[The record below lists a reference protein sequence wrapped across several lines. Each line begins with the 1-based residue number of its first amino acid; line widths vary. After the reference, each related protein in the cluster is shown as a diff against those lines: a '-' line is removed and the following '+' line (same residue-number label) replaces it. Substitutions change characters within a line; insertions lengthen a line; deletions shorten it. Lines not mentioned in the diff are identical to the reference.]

1 MSITLVLIIVI
12 GFISYQALND
22 RSKMNKL
29 LHSPYQ
35 EARNKEYYRWLTSMF
50 VHANLTHLFI
60 NLFVFYSFGQAVEY
74 YFVQVFGE
82 VFGRLNFLLLF
93 LFSGICADIPTYFK
107 HKDNYNFSSVGASGA
122 VSGVM
127 MASVLFSPWT
137 EWLLFFIV
145 PIWAIVA
152 AVLYLIYSSYASKQ
166 EGGIIDHDAHFYGA
180 VFGVLF
186 TIALKPEIFT
196 FFLVQLRDL
205 PF

>member
-1 MSITLVLIIVI
+1 MSITLALIIVI
-12 GFISYQALND
+12 GIVSYMALND
-22 RSKMNKL
+22 RSKMSKL

-35 EARNKEYYRWLTSMF
+35 EARNKEYYRWLTSIF
-50 VHANLTHLFI
+50 VHANLTHLLI
-60 NLFVFYSFGQAVEY
+60 NLFVFYSFGQVVES
-74 YFVQVFGE
+74 YFVQIFGE

-93 LFSGICADIPTYFK
+93 LFSGVCADIPTFFK
-107 HKDNYNFSSVGASGA
+107 HKDNYGFSSVGASGA

-145 PIWAIVA
+145 PVWAIVA
-152 AVLYLIYSSYASKQ
+152 AVLYLVYSSYASKK

-186 TIALKPEIFT
+186 TIALKPEIFD
-196 FFLVQLRDL
+196 FFLIQLKEL